1 MRDDDDLS
9 KTLDRAFLTALLLS
23 GSTEIAERAVLDGI
37 AALEFKQISAD
48 TLLRE
53 SVKSA
58 IRQLARFRDHIAKTV
73 SALPLELARVL
84 LLGPKER
91 SCFVLRMLLGMS
103 PGTCSELLD
112 LQMQELDLALRAGM
126 QALPLLEVGA
136 LTQRAKGGRYA
147 RSEATHGH

>member
-37 AALEFKQISAD
+37 AALELEQISAD

-84 LLGPKER
+84 LLGPTEC
-91 SCFVLRMLLGMS
+91 SCFVLRMLLCMS
-103 PGTCSELLD
+103 PGICSELLN
-112 LQMQELDLALRAGM
+112 LQVQESDLALRAGM

-136 LTQRAKGGRYA
+136 WTQRAKGGRYA
-147 RSEATHGH
+147 RSEATYGH